1 MIVLDIIEKIER
13 IENVQRALKEIS
25 DRQQTSSSD
34 EDWLRDAIDAL
45 EDYIQE
51 LMHKEVKENGV
62 CVKEGAS

>member
-34 EDWLRDAIDAL
+34 ADWLGDAIDAL

-51 LMHKEVKENGV
+51 LMHKEVKETDI
-62 CVKEGAS
+62 CVKEKAS

>member
-51 LMHKEVKENGV
+51 LMHKEVKESRI

>member
-34 EDWLRDAIDAL
+34 ESWLGDAIDAL
-45 EDYIQE
+45 DDYIQE
-51 LMHKEVKENGV
+51 LMHKEVKENRD
-62 CVKEGAS
+62 A

>member
-34 EDWLRDAIDAL
+34 ADWLRDAIDAL

-62 CVKEGAS
+62 CVKEGAN